1 MCCGCFDE
9 TEIEY
14 FENEKTLK
22 ASSMVTE
29 LYGMDWGGSGN
40 VGHIVFDDMN
50 VSDSDIEYCLSVPFE
65 KMDRYNSEET
75 YNYCR
80 EVLTYFKTLTEK
92 ERYCALAHEYG
103 CFKTNVM

>member
-14 FENEKTLK
+14 FENDKTLK
-22 ASSMVTE
+22 ASAMVTI
-29 LYGMDWGGSGN
+29 LYDMQCGGSGN

-50 VSDSDIEYCLSVPFE
+50 VSDSDIEYCLSLPFD
-65 KMDRYNSEET
+65 KDDWYDSEET

-80 EVLTYFKTLTEK
+80 EVLTFFSTLTEQ
-92 ERYCALAHEYG
+92 ERYCALAHQYK
-103 CFKTNVM
+103 CFKTNDM